1 MENNELRYMNFKNT
15 MRRHLALT
23 CALILVSVFSFGQVS
38 SSIDSTSI
46 KIGEQITYKIE
57 VESDTTDV
65 VLFPEGQ
72 TFLPLEVIESYKV
85 DTTKKDAKY
94 HLIKEYGLTQFDS
107 GAYTI
112 PRQKITIGDRTFFTD
127 SLNVEVNEVIV
138 DTTKQKL
145 YDIKPIIEVDKSL
158 GNWWKYLLLAL
169 LVLGL
174 IGFLVYWFVWRV
186 KPLTEEEKI
195 AQLKPYERAKL
206 ALQELDNSHYLAHDE
221 VKAYYSQLTLIIRKY
236 LDEKVYDHALEST
249 TEELVNRLRLLK
261 DGNQIDLDRE
271 TIKNIE
277 TIFRRADLVKF
288 AKSKPDVELAKL
300 DRNTIDLEIDHV
312 KESLPEPTE
321 EELLADLEYREELAR
336 KKKRR
341 QIIITSIVGVL
352 LLIGTFIGFSLHY
365 GFDYVKDTILGHDS
379 KQLLETKEWVT
390 SEYGAPGV
398 TITTPIVLA
407 RETIEMSDAQKQ
419 IAEIAVFNYTGIDT
433 PIDVLVTS
441 TKFKPVPHVNEKTGK
456 EENKIP
462 EIDLNQ
468 VAGQQ
473 LNTFEQNGASNIITR
488 SEQFITP
495 NGQEGLKTYGTGDF
509 KVEETG
515 VTHKG
520 NYIVLGFT
528 AENMLQQIILLWKQD
543 DVYADQII
551 DRILSSIEL
560 ITLEEEEEQ

>member
-1 MENNELRYMNFKNT
+1 MKNT
-15 MRRHLALT
+15 IQRIFNNVTTIRHMSLSCLLLLCT
-23 CALILVSVFSFGQVS
+23 WFSSAQVT

-57 VESDTTDV
+57 VESDTTDL

-72 TFLPLEVIESYKV
+72 TFLPLEVIESYNV

-94 HLIKEYGLTQFDS
+94 RLIKEYGLTQFDS
-107 GAYTI
+107 GSYTI
-112 PRQKITIGDRTFFTD
+112 PRQKITIGDRSFFTD
-127 SLNVEVNEVIV
+127 SLRVEVNEVQV

-145 YDIKPIIEVDKSL
+145 FDIKPIIEVDKSL
-158 GNWWKYLLLAL
+158 GDWWKYLLVGL
-169 LVLGL
+169 LILGL
-174 IGFLVYWFVWRV
+174 VAFLVYWFVWRV

-206 ALQELDNSHYLAHDE
+206 ALQELDNSHYLEHDE
-221 VKAYYSQLTLIIRKY
+221 IKSYYSELTLIIRKY

-261 DGNQIDLDRE
+261 DGNQIDLDRD

-288 AKSKPDVELAKL
+288 AKSKPDIELAKL

-336 KKKRR
+336 KKKRK

-352 LLIGTFIGFSLHY
+352 LLIATYIGFSLHY
-365 GFDYVKDTILGHDS
+365 GFGYVKDTILGNDS
-379 KQLLETKEWVT
+379 KELLETKEWIR
-390 SEYGAPGV
+390 SEYGAPGI
-398 TITTPIVLA
+398 TITTPIVLQ
-407 RETIEMSDAQKQ
+407 REVVEMSEAQKE
-419 IAEIAVFNYTGIDT
+419 IAEVAVFNYTGIDT

-468 VAGQQ
+468 VASQQ
-473 LNTFEQNGASNIITR
+473 LLVLEQNGAENIIPKN
-488 SEQFITP
+488 EQFITP
-495 NGQEGLKTYGTGDF
+495 NGQEGLKTFGTGDF

-520 NYIVLGFT
+520 NYIILGFT
-528 AENMLQQIILLWKQD
+528 AENMLQQVILIWKQD
-543 DVYADQII
+543 DEYADQII
-551 DRILSSIEL
+551 DRILNSIEL
-560 ITLEEEEEQ
+560 ITLEDEEDQ

>member
-1 MENNELRYMNFKNT
+1 MKNT
-15 MRRHLALT
+15 IQRIFNNVTTIRHMSLSCLLLLCT
-23 CALILVSVFSFGQVS
+23 WFSSAQVT

-57 VESDTTDV
+57 VESDTTDL

-94 HLIKEYGLTQFDS
+94 RLIKEYGLTQFDS
-107 GAYTI
+107 GSYTI
-112 PRQKITIGDRTFFTD
+112 PRQKITIGDRSFFTD
-127 SLNVEVNEVIV
+127 SLRVEVNEVQV

-145 YDIKPIIEVDKSL
+145 FDIKPIIEVDKSL
-158 GNWWKYLLLAL
+158 GDWWKYLLVGL
-169 LVLGL
+169 LILGL
-174 IGFLVYWFVWRV
+174 VAFLVYWFVWRV

-206 ALQELDNSHYLAHDE
+206 ALQELDNSHYLEHDE
-221 VKAYYSQLTLIIRKY
+221 IKSYYSELTLIIRKY

-261 DGNQIDLDRE
+261 DGNQIDLDRD

-288 AKSKPDVELAKL
+288 AKSKPDIELAKL

-336 KKKRR
+336 KKKRK

-352 LLIGTFIGFSLHY
+352 LLIATYIGFSLHY
-365 GFDYVKDTILGHDS
+365 GFGYVKDTILGNDS
-379 KQLLETKEWVT
+379 KELLETKEWIR
-390 SEYGAPGV
+390 SEYGAPGI
-398 TITTPIVLA
+398 TITTPIVLQ
-407 RETIEMSDAQKQ
+407 REVVEMSEAQKE
-419 IAEIAVFNYTGIDT
+419 IAEVAVFNYTGIDT

-468 VAGQQ
+468 VASQQ
-473 LNTFEQNGASNIITR
+473 LLVLEQNGAENIIPKN
-488 SEQFITP
+488 EQFITP
-495 NGQEGLKTYGTGDF
+495 NGQEGLKTFGTGDF

-520 NYIVLGFT
+520 NYIILGFT
-528 AENMLQQIILLWKQD
+528 AENMLQQVILIWKQD
-543 DVYADQII
+543 DEYADQII
-551 DRILSSIEL
+551 DRILNSIEL
-560 ITLEEEEEQ
+560 ITLEDEEDQ